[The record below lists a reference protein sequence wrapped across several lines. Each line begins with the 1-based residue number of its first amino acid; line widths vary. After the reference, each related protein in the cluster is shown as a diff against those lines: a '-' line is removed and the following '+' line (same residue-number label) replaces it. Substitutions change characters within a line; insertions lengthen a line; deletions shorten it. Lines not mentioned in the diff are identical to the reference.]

1 MMRAKP
7 KRRTTLEEQTAY
19 HEAGHFVAAY
29 VGKKSAAI
37 RRLSIV
43 PEGDTL
49 GHVVPFP
56 TPSFRPDI
64 DPPLQRVVDTIVT
77 YLAGSAAER
86 RFAGRLLDHEG
97 SAQDYSSA
105 VSLGMHVVTADRE
118 LELFVNWLD
127 ERAAEVIDVHWWAVT
142 GVAKELLRRKKMT
155 GKEAREVIDGLTD
168 KGGGG

>member
-1 MMRAKP
+1 MKKAKP
-7 KRRTTLEEQTAY
+7 KRRTTLEGQTAY

-29 VGKKSAAI
+29 VCKRSPAI

-49 GHVVPFP
+49 GHIVPFP

-77 YLAGSAAER
+77 YLAGSAAEK
-86 RFAGRLLDHEG
+86 RFAGRFDHEG
-97 SAQDYSSA
+97 SAQDYCNA

-142 GVAKELLRRKKMT
+142 GVAEELLRRKKMT
-155 GKEAREVIDGLTD
+155 GKEALEVIDGLVA
-168 KGGGG
+168 KGKAG

>member
-1 MMRAKP
+1 MTRAKL
-7 KRRTTLEEQTAY
+7 KRRTSLEERSAY

-29 VGKKSAAI
+29 VGKKSTAI

-77 YLAGSAAER
+77 YLAGSASEK
-86 RFAGRLLDHEG
+86 RFAGRVDHEG

-155 GKEAREVIDGLTD
+155 GKEALEVIDGLVAE
-168 KGGGG
+168 GEAS

>member
-7 KRRTTLEEQTAY
+7 KRHTTLEERTAY

-29 VGKKSAAI
+29 VGKKSPAI

-43 PEGDTL
+43 PEGNTL

-56 TPSFRPDI
+56 APSFRPDI

-77 YLAGSAAER
+77 YLAGSAAEK
-86 RFAGRLLDHEG
+86 RFAGCFDHEG
-97 SAQDYSSA
+97 SAQDYGSA

-142 GVAKELLRRKKMT
+142 GVAEELLRRKKMT
-155 GKEAREVIDGLTD
+155 GKEALEVIDGLVA
-168 KGGGG
+168 KGEAS

>member
-1 MMRAKP
+1 MTKFKQ
-7 KRRTTLEEQTAY
+7 KRRTTLEERAAY

-29 VGKKSAAI
+29 VGKSSPAI

-43 PEGDTL
+43 PKGDTL
-49 GHVVPFP
+49 GHVLPFP

-64 DPPLQRVVDTIVT
+64 DPQLQRVVDTIVI
-77 YLAGSAAER
+77 YLAGSAAEK
-86 RFAGRLLDHEG
+86 RFAGRFDHGG
-97 SAQDYSSA
+97 SEEDYCSA

-142 GVAKELLRRKKMT
+142 GVAEELLRRKKMT
-155 GKEAREVIDGLTD
+155 GKEALEVIDGLVA
-168 KGGGG
+168 KGEAS